1 MLKGY
6 KVKTDIYVNDGPKK
20 RVLRIGYGLT
30 EDELPRVVTTTW
42 SFQDCFDKQIPTPAI
57 KTDKTLFCQRP
68 YVEVE
73 YAWDKVDRYYGF
85 DSITIERHYEPYDI
99 TLNEL
104 FKEYSADECIQY
116 LKDRGITI
124 CPILK

>member
-6 KVKTDIYVNDGPKK
+6 KVYTDISVNDGPNK
-20 RVLRIGYGLT
+20 RILRIGYGLT
-30 EDELPRVVTTTW
+30 EEELPRVVTTSW
-42 SFQDCFDKQIPTPAI
+42 SFQDCLDKRVPTPSV
-57 KTDKTLFCQRP
+57 KTDTTLFRKRP

-73 YAWDKVDRYYGF
+73 YAWDDVDRYYNF

-99 TLNEL
+99 TLDEL

-116 LKDRGITI
+116 LKDRGMTT